1 MIALSVANYPVVED
15 TTDDSHIDQND
26 VIVTL
31 TYAEHEMMC
40 DILCQAETM
49 IDFACPYGIAD
60 MPIDSEL
67 VQRYTMVEK
76 GSTLLGLI
84 VSTLILT
91 MKFTDLNFKPHS
103 IDGGVL
109 ARHFFPNGYGVSV
122 VRFPGSYGYEQDL
135 YEVAVIQGNE
145 DNYDLCY
152 DTTVTD
158 DVMGH
163 RDEVDVENIMEEVQA
178 L

>member
-1 MIALSVANYPVVED
+1 
-15 TTDDSHIDQND
+15 
-26 VIVTL
+26 
-31 TYAEHEMMC
+31 
-40 DILCQAETM
+40 
-49 IDFACPYGIAD
+49 
-60 MPIDSEL
+60 
-67 VQRYTMVEK
+67 
-76 GSTLLGLI
+76 
-84 VSTLILT
+84 

-103 IDGGVL
+103 IDGGVQ

-135 YEVAVIQGNE
+135 YEVAVIQGN
-145 DNYDLCY
+145 DDDYDLCY